1 LPQNW
6 AETEMKGWVGDGL
19 RITEVKIMIW
29 HDKFYCQ
36 RKSTN
41 KSIADICYTFEAVM
55 KYYLLYIDPGSGSYL
70 IQVIIATVLSTA
82 FFLKNFW
89 YKIKSFFVK
98 RKPEED
104 ENNAE

>member
-1 LPQNW
+1 
-6 AETEMKGWVGDGL
+6 
-19 RITEVKIMIW
+19 
-29 HDKFYCQ
+29 
-36 RKSTN
+36 
-41 KSIADICYTFEAVM
+41 M

-70 IQVIIATVLSTA
+70 IQVIIAAVLSTA
-82 FFLKNFW
+82 FFFKNFW